1 MSRIGIFFGTD
12 TGHTRRIAKLIA
24 KRLGDQA
31 DPPLNINRVGIAELL
46 AYDALILGTPTLG
59 DGELPGLESGCQ
71 TESWLEFMPQLAGA
85 DLSGKRI
92 ALFGLGDQE
101 KYPDAFCDAVALLY
115 DAVTAQGAEVVGD
128 WPTEGYTFATSQAVM
143 DDRFVGLILDQDNQ
157 AAQSEARLAS
167 WLDQVIP
174 MLSASLAVP

>member
-24 KRLGDQA
+24 KQLGDIA

-71 TESWLEFMPQLAGA
+71 TTSWLEFMPQLATA

-101 KYPDAFCDAVALLY
+101 KYPDAFCDAIALLY
-115 DAVTAQGAEVVGD
+115 DAVTERGATVVVE
-128 WPTEGYTFATSQAVM
+128 WPDEGYTFTSSQAIV
-143 DDRFVGLILDQDNQ
+143 DDAFMGLALDQDNQ
-157 AAQSEARLAS
+157 AALSEARVTAWLARV
-167 WLDQVIP
+167 LP
-174 MLSASLAVP
+174 SLTGAEAAA